1 MKNEELLIERTLELG
16 DARAFSL
23 LVEMHQGKI
32 RSFLVRLCKN
42 YDYADDL
49 AQETFIKA
57 FEKLNTF
64 EGKGKFQGW
73 LFSIAYN
80 CFIQQERSNKRR
92 QEITDNF
99 KSQFVILKENYESIS
114 SEQID
119 LERAISQL
127 NEKEAASVTL
137 CHSYRYSH
145 QEVAEI
151 LELPV
156 GTVKSNILRG
166 KSKLKIFLDLNDK

>member
-1 MKNEELLIERTLELG
+1 M
-16 DARAFSL
+16 
-23 LVEMHQGKI
+23 
-32 RSFLVRLCKN
+32 
-42 YDYADDL
+42 
-49 AQETFIKA
+49 
-57 FEKLNTF
+57 
-64 EGKGKFQGW
+64 
-73 LFSIAYN
+73 
-80 CFIQQERSNKRR
+80 
-92 QEITDNF
+92 
-99 KSQFVILKENYESIS
+99 KENYESIS